1 MFLMTLI
8 DDDDYREQFEKLYYK
23 YNRIMYKVA
32 LDILQNHELAEDALS
47 TAFLNISRNF
57 SNISSF
63 PSAKVK
69 NYCIIV
75 IKNAATDILRKE
87 KRLITDHEAE
97 YTEIADV
104 ENIETISDYNLL
116 KKAISSLSDKEQEIL
131 YLRCIMNMSFRE
143 IGNIL
148 NIKEGTARQRMNQ
161 ARNSLMKKIKGE
173 DYV

>member
-1 MFLMTLI
+1 MTAI
-8 DDDDYREQFEKLYYK
+8 GDDGGREQFERLYYK

-32 LDILQNHELAEDALS
+32 MDILHSHELAEDALS

-57 SNISSF
+57 SDISSF
-63 PSAKVK
+63 SSEKIK
-69 NYCIIV
+69 NYCVIV
-75 IKNAATDILRKE
+75 IRNAATDILRKE
-87 KRLITDHEAE
+87 KRFITESEAE
-97 YTEIADV
+97 YTEIADI

-116 KKAISSLSDKEQEIL
+116 KKAISSLSEKEQEIL

-148 NIKEGTARQRMNQ
+148 NIKEGTARQRMAE

>member
-1 MFLMTLI
+1 MTVI
-8 DDDDYREQFEKLYYK
+8 DNDDNREGFEILYHK

-32 LDILQNHELAEDALS
+32 MDILHNHELAEDALS

-57 SNISSF
+57 SDISSF
-63 PSAKVK
+63 PSAKIK
-69 NYCIIV
+69 NYCVIV
-75 IKNAATDILRKE
+75 IRNAATDILRKE
-87 KRLITDHEAE
+87 KRFITESEAE

-116 KKAISSLSDKEQEIL
+116 KKAISSLSDKDQEIL

-148 NIKEGTARQRMNQ
+148 NIKEGTARQRMSE
-161 ARNSLMKKIKGE
+161 ARNNLMKKIKGE

>member
-1 MFLMTLI
+1 MAI
-8 DDDDYREQFEKLYYK
+8 INDDDDREEFESLYYK

-32 LDILQNHELAEDALS
+32 LNILHSHELAEDALS

-57 SNISSF
+57 SDISSF
-63 PSAKVK
+63 PSEKIK
-69 NYCIIV
+69 NYCVIV

-87 KRLITDHEAE
+87 KRFITESEAE

-116 KKAISSLSDKEQEIL
+116 KNAISSLSDKEQEIL

-148 NIKEGTARQRMNQ
+148 GIKEGTARQRMSE
-161 ARNSLMKKIKGE
+161 ARNNLMKKIKGE

>member
-1 MFLMTLI
+1 MTVI
-8 DDDDYREQFEKLYYK
+8 DDDDDREEFERLYHK

-32 LDILQNHELAEDALS
+32 MDILHSHELAEDALS
-47 TAFLNISRNF
+47 TAFLNISKSF
-57 SNISSF
+57 SDISSF
-63 PSAKVK
+63 PSAKIK
-69 NYCIIV
+69 NYCVIV
-75 IKNAATDILRKE
+75 IRNAATDILRKE
-87 KRLITDHEAE
+87 KRFITDYEAE

-116 KKAISSLSDKEQEIL
+116 KKAIASLSEKEQEIL
-131 YLRCIMNMSFRE
+131 YLRCVMNMSFRE

-148 NIKEGTARQRMNQ
+148 NIKEGTARQRMSE

>member
-1 MFLMTLI
+1 MTLI
-8 DDDDYREQFEKLYYK
+8 EDNDDREQFERLYHK

-32 LDILQNHELAEDALS
+32 MDILHSHELAEDALS

-63 PSAKVK
+63 PSAKIK

-75 IKNAATDILRKE
+75 IKNAAKDILRKE
-87 KRLITDHEAE
+87 KRFITVPETE

-104 ENIETISDYNLL
+104 ENIETILAYNML

-131 YLRCIMNMSFRE
+131 YLRCIMNLSYSE
-143 IGNIL
+143 IAHTL

-161 ARNSLMKKIKGE
+161 ARNSLMKRIKGE

>member
-1 MFLMTLI
+1 MTVI
-8 DDDDYREQFEKLYYK
+8 DDDSDREGFEILYHK

-32 LDILQNHELAEDALS
+32 MDILHSHELAEDALS
-47 TAFLNISRNF
+47 TAFLNISKNF
-57 SNISSF
+57 SDISSF
-63 PSAKVK
+63 PSAKIK
-69 NYCIIV
+69 NYCVIV
-75 IKNAATDILRKE
+75 IRNAATDILRKE
-87 KRLITDHEAE
+87 KRFITDHEAE

-116 KKAISSLSDKEQEIL
+116 KKAIASLSEKEQEIL
-131 YLRCIMNMSFRE
+131 YLRCVMNMSFRE

-148 NIKEGTARQRMNQ
+148 NIKEGTARQRMAQ

>member
-1 MFLMTLI
+1 MTVI
-8 DDDDYREQFEKLYYK
+8 DDDDNREGFEILYHK

-32 LDILQNHELAEDALS
+32 MDILHNHELAEDALS

-57 SNISSF
+57 SDISSF
-63 PSAKVK
+63 PSEKIK
-69 NYCIIV
+69 NYCVIV
-75 IKNAATDILRKE
+75 IRNAATDILRKE
-87 KRLITDHEAE
+87 KRFITDYEAE

-116 KKAISSLSDKEQEIL
+116 KKAISSLSDKDQEIL
-131 YLRCIMNMSFRE
+131 YLRCVMNMSFRE

-148 NIKEGTARQRMNQ
+148 NIKEGTARQRMSE
-161 ARNSLMKKIKGE
+161 ARNNLMKKIKGE

>member
-1 MFLMTLI
+1 MTVI
-8 DDDDYREQFEKLYYK
+8 DDDSDREEFEILYHK

-32 LDILQNHELAEDALS
+32 MDILHNHELAEDALS
-47 TAFLNISRNF
+47 TAFLNISKSF
-57 SNISSF
+57 SDISSF
-63 PSAKVK
+63 PSAKIK
-69 NYCIIV
+69 NYCVIV
-75 IKNAATDILRKE
+75 IRNAATDILRKE
-87 KRLITDHEAE
+87 KRFITDHEAE

-116 KKAISSLSDKEQEIL
+116 KKAIASLSEKEQEIL
-131 YLRCIMNMSFRE
+131 YLRCVMNMSFRE

-148 NIKEGTARQRMNQ
+148 NIKEGTARQRMTE

>member
-8 DDDDYREQFEKLYYK
+8 DDDDDREQFERLYYK
-23 YNRIMYKVA
+23 YNRIMYKA
-32 LDILQNHELAEDALS
+32 AMDILHSHELAEDALS

-63 PSAKVK
+63 PSAKIK

-75 IKNAATDILRKE
+75 IKNTAADILRKE
-87 KRLITDHEAE
+87 KKFITDPETE
-97 YTEIADV
+97 YTEIADA

-116 KKAISSLSDKEQEIL
+116 KKAISSMSDKEQEIL

-148 NIKEGTARQRMNQ
+148 NIKEGTARQRMAQ
-161 ARNSLMKKIKGE
+161 ARNSLMKRIKGE

>member
-1 MFLMTLI
+1 MTVI
-8 DDDDYREQFEKLYYK
+8 DNDSDRKQFEMLYYK

-32 LDILQNHELAEDALS
+32 MDILHSHELAEDALS
-47 TAFLNISRNF
+47 TAFLNISKNF

-63 PSAKVK
+63 PSEKIK
-69 NYCIIV
+69 NYCVIV
-75 IKNAATDILRKE
+75 IRNAATDILRKE
-87 KRLITDHEAE
+87 KRFIADHDAE

-104 ENIETISDYNLL
+104 ENTETISDYNLL
-116 KKAISSLSDKEQEIL
+116 KKAISSLSEKEQEML

-148 NIKEGTARQRMNQ
+148 NIKEGTARQRMSE

>member
-1 MFLMTLI
+1 MFMMTLI
-8 DDDDYREQFEKLYYK
+8 EDDDDREQFERLYYK

-32 LDILQNHELAEDALS
+32 IDILHSHELAEDALS

-63 PSAKVK
+63 PSSKVK

-87 KRLITDHEAE
+87 KRFITVSETE

-104 ENIETISDYNLL
+104 ENIETISDYYLL

-131 YLRCIMNMSFRE
+131 YLRCIMNVSFRE

-148 NIKEGTARQRMNQ
+148 NIKEGTARQRMAQ

>member
-1 MFLMTLI
+1 MTVI
-8 DDDDYREQFEKLYYK
+8 DDDDNREGFEILYHK

-32 LDILQNHELAEDALS
+32 MDILHNHELAEDALS
-47 TAFLNISRNF
+47 TAFLNISKNF
-57 SNISSF
+57 SDISSF
-63 PSAKVK
+63 PSAKIK
-69 NYCIIV
+69 NYCVIV
-75 IKNAATDILRKE
+75 IRNAATDILRKE
-87 KRLITDHEAE
+87 KRFITDYEAE

-116 KKAISSLSDKEQEIL
+116 KKAIASLSEKEQEIL
-131 YLRCIMNMSFRE
+131 YLRCVMNMSFRE

-148 NIKEGTARQRMNQ
+148 NIKEGTARQRMTE

>member
-1 MFLMTLI
+1 MTLI
-8 DDDDYREQFEKLYYK
+8 EDDDDREEFERLYHK

-32 LDILQNHELAEDALS
+32 MDILHNHELAEDALS
-47 TAFLNISRNF
+47 TAFLNISKNF
-57 SNISSF
+57 SDISSF
-63 PSAKVK
+63 PSAKIK
-69 NYCIIV
+69 NYCVIV
-75 IKNAATDILRKE
+75 IRNAATDILRKE
-87 KRLITDHEAE
+87 KRFITDYEAE

-116 KKAISSLSDKEQEIL
+116 KKAISSLSDKDQEIL
-131 YLRCIMNMSFRE
+131 YLRCVMNMSFRE

-148 NIKEGTARQRMNQ
+148 NIKEGTARQRMTE

>member
-1 MFLMTLI
+1 MTAI
-8 DDDDYREQFEKLYYK
+8 GDDSDREQFEKLYHK

-32 LDILQNHELAEDALS
+32 MDILHSHELAEDALS

-63 PSAKVK
+63 PPEKIK
-69 NYCIIV
+69 NYCVIV
-75 IKNAATDILRKE
+75 IRNAATDILRKE
-87 KRLITDHEAE
+87 KRFITESEAE

-116 KKAISSLSDKEQEIL
+116 KKAISSLSEKEQEIL

-148 NIKEGTARQRMNQ
+148 NIKEGTARQRMSE

>member
-1 MFLMTLI
+1 MTVI
-8 DDDDYREQFEKLYYK
+8 DDDDDREEFEILYHK

-32 LDILQNHELAEDALS
+32 MDILHNHELAEDALS
-47 TAFLNISRNF
+47 TAFLNISKSF
-57 SNISSF
+57 SDISSF
-63 PSAKVK
+63 PSAKIK
-69 NYCIIV
+69 NYCVIV
-75 IKNAATDILRKE
+75 IRNAATDILRKE
-87 KRLITDHEAE
+87 KRFITDHEAE

-116 KKAISSLSDKEQEIL
+116 KKAIASLSEKEQEIL
-131 YLRCIMNMSFRE
+131 YLRCVMNMSFRE

-148 NIKEGTARQRMNQ
+148 NIKEGTARQRMSE

>member
-1 MFLMTLI
+1 MTAI
-8 DDDDYREQFEKLYYK
+8 GDDGGREQFEKLYYK

-32 LDILQNHELAEDALS
+32 MDILHSHELAEDALS

-57 SNISSF
+57 SDISSF
-63 PSAKVK
+63 PSEKIK
-69 NYCIIV
+69 NYCVIV
-75 IKNAATDILRKE
+75 IRNAATDILRKE
-87 KRLITDHEAE
+87 KRFITESEAE

-116 KKAISSLSDKEQEIL
+116 KKAISSLSEKEQEIL

-148 NIKEGTARQRMNQ
+148 NIKEGTARQRMSE

>member
-1 MFLMTLI
+1 MTSI
-8 DDDDYREQFEKLYYK
+8 GDDGGREQFERLYYK

-32 LDILQNHELAEDALS
+32 MDILHNHELAEDALS
-47 TAFLNISRNF
+47 TAFLNISKNF
-57 SNISSF
+57 SDISSF
-63 PSAKVK
+63 PSAKIK
-69 NYCIIV
+69 NYCVIV
-75 IKNAATDILRKE
+75 IRNAATDILRKE
-87 KRLITDHEAE
+87 KRFITDYEAE

-116 KKAISSLSDKEQEIL
+116 KKAIASLSEKEQEIL
-131 YLRCIMNMSFRE
+131 YLRCVMNMSFRE

-148 NIKEGTARQRMNQ
+148 NIKEGTARQRMTE

>member
-1 MFLMTLI
+1 MTSI
-8 DDDDYREQFEKLYYK
+8 GDDGDREQFERLYYK

-32 LDILQNHELAEDALS
+32 MDILHNHELAEDALS
-47 TAFLNISRNF
+47 TAFLNISKNF
-57 SNISSF
+57 SDISSF
-63 PSAKVK
+63 PSAKIK
-69 NYCIIV
+69 NYCVIV
-75 IKNAATDILRKE
+75 IRNAATDILRKE
-87 KRLITDHEAE
+87 KRFITDYEAE

-116 KKAISSLSDKEQEIL
+116 KKAIASLSEKEQEIL
-131 YLRCIMNMSFRE
+131 YLRCVMNMSFRE

-148 NIKEGTARQRMNQ
+148 NIKEGTARQRMTE

>member
-1 MFLMTLI
+1 MTVI
-8 DDDDYREQFEKLYYK
+8 DDDDNIEGFEILYHK

-32 LDILQNHELAEDALS
+32 MDILHNHELAEDALS
-47 TAFLNISRNF
+47 TAFLNISKNF
-57 SNISSF
+57 SDISSF
-63 PSAKVK
+63 PSAKIK
-69 NYCIIV
+69 NYCVIV
-75 IKNAATDILRKE
+75 IRNAATDILRKE
-87 KRLITDHEAE
+87 KRFITDYEAE

-116 KKAISSLSDKEQEIL
+116 KKAIASLSEKEQEIL
-131 YLRCIMNMSFRE
+131 YLRCVMNMSFRE

-148 NIKEGTARQRMNQ
+148 NIKEGTARQRMSE

>member
-1 MFLMTLI
+1 MTVI
-8 DDDDYREQFEKLYYK
+8 DNDSDRKQFEMLYYK

-32 LDILQNHELAEDALS
+32 MDILHSHELAEDALS
-47 TAFLNISRNF
+47 TAFLNISKNF

-63 PSAKVK
+63 PSEKIK
-69 NYCIIV
+69 NYCVIV
-75 IKNAATDILRKE
+75 IRNAATDILRKE
-87 KRLITDHEAE
+87 KRFIADHDAE

-116 KKAISSLSDKEQEIL
+116 KKAISSLSEKEQEML

-143 IGNIL
+143 IGTIL
-148 NIKEGTARQRMNQ
+148 NIKEGTARQRMSE